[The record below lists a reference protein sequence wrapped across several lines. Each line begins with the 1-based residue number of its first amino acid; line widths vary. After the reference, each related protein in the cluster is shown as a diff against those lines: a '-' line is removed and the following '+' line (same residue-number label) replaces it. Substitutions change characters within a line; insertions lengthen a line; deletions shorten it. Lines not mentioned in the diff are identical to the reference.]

1 MRGST
6 VHRLVVVYVLHY
18 KVCQYAMNIYHEV
31 PLSVRQPII
40 NVWVETK
47 QLLKEPINKNM
58 GHDREVQ
65 YINHVCVSSTCN
77 LL

>member
-1 MRGST
+1 MS
-6 VHRLVVVYVLHY
+6 
-18 KVCQYAMNIYHEV
+18 IYHEV

-47 QLLKEPINKNM
+47 QLLKEAINKNM

-65 YINHVCVSSTCN
+65 YINHMCSSCD
-77 LL
+77 LLYHRMTLVVGSVDH